1 MEMSAQLYLPSALP
15 PGKTLEPIKQE
26 AGWALETVWTVLLK
40 RKSLAPAVFEPRSC
54 GDYVLDRHGLKYL
67 TFSADPIF

>member
-26 AGWALETVWTVLLK
+26 AAWALETAWTVLVK
-40 RKSLAPAVFEPRSC
+40 RKSLAPAVFEPRTC
-54 GDYVLDRHGLKYL
+54 EDYVLERYGLKYVTL
-67 TFSADPIF
+67 SADPIF